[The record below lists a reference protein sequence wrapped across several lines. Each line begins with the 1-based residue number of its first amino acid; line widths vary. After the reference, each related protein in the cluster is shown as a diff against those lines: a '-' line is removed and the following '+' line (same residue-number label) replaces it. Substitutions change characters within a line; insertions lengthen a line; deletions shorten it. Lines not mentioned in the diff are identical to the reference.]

1 MKFSELT
8 KDGFVDALIALKL
21 APGEKLKSIKN
32 ELENLMID
40 NLGSLSLEDL
50 A

>member
-8 KDGFVDALIALKL
+8 KDGLVDALFALKL

-40 NLGSLSLEDL
+40 NLGSLTLEDL